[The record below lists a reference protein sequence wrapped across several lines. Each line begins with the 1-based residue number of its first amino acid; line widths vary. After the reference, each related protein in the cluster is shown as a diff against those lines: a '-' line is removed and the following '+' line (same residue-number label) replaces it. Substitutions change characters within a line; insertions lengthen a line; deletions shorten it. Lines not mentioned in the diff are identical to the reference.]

1 MTSNSMP
8 KLQLATTHDSEALQ
22 RAFHRQMAK
31 LGMARFVHETVA
43 PLITRIG
50 EAWSCNEPGT
60 FEKHVFSQN
69 LEKLFRTT
77 LVDMTPRSGHSRVLL
92 TTLSGEKR
100 TLSLLMVE
108 ELTVMEDVYPVRLG
122 P

>member
-1 MTSNSMP
+1 
-8 KLQLATTHDSEALQ
+8 
-22 RAFHRQMAK
+22 MAK

-50 EAWSCNEPGT
+50 EAWSCNELGT

-77 LVDMTPRSGHSRVLL
+77 LVDMTPRSGHPRVLL
-92 TTLSGEKR
+92 TTRSGEER
-100 TLSLLMVE
+100 TLGLLMVE
-108 ELTVMEDVYPVRLG
+108 ELTVVENVYPVRLG

>member
-8 KLQLATTHDSEALQ
+8 KLQLVTTHDSKTLQ

-31 LGMARFVHETVA
+31 LGMARFVQETVA

-50 EAWSCNEPGT
+50 EAWSCNE
-60 FEKHVFSQN
+60 HVFSQN